1 MLRKTI
7 LITGSSRGLGKSL
20 ALAFASK
27 GYNII
32 LHGRNEEKLS
42 AVKEDVLR
50 SKVNCPIVVGDI
62 VDEKTITNL
71 TACAKKNGIDILI
84 NNAGV
89 YIRKPVE
96 EMTPSEFKKIIEVNL
111 IAPVLLTKNIFELFK
126 RRKSGLIININS
138 IAGKDFSHYES
149 AYCASK
155 HGLRGFMGTFK
166 FEALKYNVA
175 VIDIYL
181 EAMNTDMTTGRK
193 DTNKFIKT
201 EEVAEFL
208 CLLFQN
214 YPSMRISEIEIF
226 RKIY

>member
-32 LHGRNEEKLS
+32 LHGRNEERLS
-42 AVKEDVLR
+42 AVKEYVLR

-62 VDEKTITNL
+62 VEEQTITNL

-84 NNAGV
+84 NNVGV
-89 YIRKPVE
+89 YIQKPVE
-96 EMTPSEFKKIIEVNL
+96 EMTPSEFKKIIDVNL

-138 IAGKDFSHYES
+138 IAGKNFSHYES

-181 EAMNTDMTTGRK
+181 GAMNTDMAIGRK
-193 DTNKFIKT
+193 DNNKFIKT

-208 CLLFQN
+208 CLLSQN
-214 YPSMRISEIEIF
+214 YTSMRISEIEIF

>member
-32 LHGRNEEKLS
+32 LHGRDKERLS

-62 VDEKTITNL
+62 VEKQTIANL

-89 YIRKPVE
+89 YIQKPVE

-138 IAGKDFSHYES
+138 IAGKNFSHYES

-166 FEALKYNVA
+166 FEALKYNVS

-181 EAMNTDMTTGRK
+181 GAMNTDMTIGRK
-193 DTNKFIKT
+193 DNNKFIKT

-208 CLLFQN
+208 CSLSQN
-214 YPSMRISEIEIF
+214 YSSMRISEIEIF